1 MRLFIMSV
9 SLLLVLGFS
18 CITSKVVENVSKCG
32 DFFFHRT
39 PPVISGI
46 LSDSVTQDNAY
57 KIICQEYNNINRFA
71 TLYDTTKKIPVF
83 SAYQYIR
90 IKKYENQKK
99 IHWKI
104 ESLNLQASRGDYYSN
119 THNLSPGHLFP
130 VCHAADRETAE
141 STFTLTNSV
150 PQRNNIRNGSWK
162 RMERLTREIMDNYCR
177 DQKNNNRISAYVLVG
192 AIPGN
197 NILNERVNIP
207 SDMWMAFCCYNSTGS
222 SWVSQAYW
230 ATNRDKDQGEN
241 IILKSLNE
249 LQIFLNTWN
258 RQVKLFYKDCL
269 L

>member
-1 MRLFIMSV
+1 M
-9 SLLLVLGFS
+9 
-18 CITSKVVENVSKCG
+18 
-32 DFFFHRT
+32 
-39 PPVISGI
+39 VI
-46 LSDSVTQDNAY
+46 LN
-57 KIICQEYNNINRFA
+57 KIICQECNNINRFA

-90 IKKYENQKK
+90 IKKYESQKK
-99 IHWKI
+99 THWKI
-104 ESLNLQASRGDYYSN
+104 ESQASRGDYYSD
-119 THNLSPGHLFP
+119 TQNLSPGHLFP
-130 VCHAADRETAE
+130 VCHAADKETAE

-162 RMERLTREIMDNYCR
+162 RMEQQTREIMDNYCR

-192 AIPGN
+192 AKPGN

-230 ATNRDKDQGEN
+230 ATNGDNDHGEN
-241 IILKSLNE
+241 IILKSLNK

-258 RQVKLFYKDCL
+258 RQVKLFYKDCNFDI
-269 L
+269 